1 MHFIDWS
8 SVPNYFIHGS
18 FFSFY
23 TEHLSSLRELKDM
36 KAICEKQTRQ
46 IQELKGGNEIRAKQ
60 IEKNSKDLDNLK
72 VLAEILKNKV
82 ETIKTTKNKILKYKT
97 WKVK

>member
-1 MHFIDWS
+1 
-8 SVPNYFIHGS
+8 
-18 FFSFY
+18 
-23 TEHLSSLRELKDM
+23 M

-72 VLAEILKNKV
+72 GLAEMLKNKV
-82 ETIKTTKNKILKYKT
+82 ETIKTT
-97 WKVK
+97 